1 MKKKRKEAQKEAY
14 ADATSFSS
22 ESWRWRVNPAKLT
35 MLGDYRS
42 NSEPSYHYFDPATSI
57 AENKLLSTELPWRI
71 QRFGDSG
78 GDVADEEMTP
88 EPRNRSVSI
97 VWSTEE
103 IEKAKTIWKSL
114 LAYTTDVLS
123 KFGRAGGNEGE
134 SKPSLSDLL
143 DLIGK
148 AHALPTPEEAF
159 GRRDPSARTMSENMN
174 LIIDAIDTGRD
185 CVAKIL
191 KNLKDDGEGIELEDL
206 KKSIQEIEQFCPVL
220 LSEMGTVKRQIEEA
234 TRWEETM
241 DSNINRGAD
250 SDASD
255 TDAGGDT
262 ITEKKFTLDKVERL
276 LSKGRNLTLRPRSLV
291 RLQNRVER
299 AHVLRR
305 RIVVWN
311 EARNQEDPQ
320 NIKFIATLIKEANKV
335 DLAFPEL
342 LTLTGVHK
350 KAEEWMERASIAA
363 RTTISFEELETL
375 VSTGES
381 LPLNV
386 SDVLEKLQK
395 RLKQAQ
401 EWIMCLSEI
410 VPSSDDNI
418 VWLKRFRNALEDSD
432 SAAQLTN
439 LLSEGSRIPVD
450 MNCMKLLQIEVDARN
465 WSIKAKPWIPEN
477 LESSD
482 ETGVPQK
489 RGKIDDVEEHLDR
502 ASTLRDRL
510 WFSDEEKSQW
520 VLDGESEL
528 SHMLEMAEA
537 WFDKVRIISLSS
549 WIRLTLFSRIPLTE
563 TFLSAFYSTTM
574 LSAMTTEVRKKA
586 SYACQYQSC
595 MLLQKRRTK
604 YP

>member
-1 MKKKRKEAQKEAY
+1 MA
-14 ADATSFSS
+14 S
-22 ESWRWRVNPAKLT
+22 
-35 MLGDYRS
+35 
-42 NSEPSYHYFDPATSI
+42 
-57 AENKLLSTELPWRI
+57 
-71 QRFGDSG
+71 
-78 GDVADEEMTP
+78 
-88 EPRNRSVSI
+88 EPRNRSLSI
-97 VWSTEE
+97 VWSAEE
-103 IEKAKTIWKSL
+103 IEKAKAIWKSL
-114 LAYTTDVLS
+114 LAYTTDALS
-123 KFGRAGGNEGE
+123 KIGKAGKNNGE
-134 SKPSLSDLL
+134 PKPSLSDLL
-143 DLIGK
+143 DLVGK

-174 LIIDAIDTGRD
+174 SIIDAIDTGRD

-191 KNLKDDGEGIELEDL
+191 KNLKDDGEGIEAEDL
-206 KKSIQEIEQFCPVL
+206 KKSIKEIEQSCPVL
-220 LSEMGTVKRQIEEA
+220 LAEMDTVKRQIEEA
-234 TRWEETM
+234 SRWEESM
-241 DSNINRGAD
+241 DSNVNRCAD

-262 ITEKKFTLDKVERL
+262 ITEKKCTLDKVERL
-276 LSKGRNLTLRPRSLV
+276 LSKGRNLTLRPRSLI

-335 DLAFPEL
+335 DLALPEL

-401 EWIMCLSEI
+401 EWIMCVSEI
-410 VPSSDDNI
+410 VTSSDDNI
-418 VWLKRFRNALEDSD
+418 VWLKRFRNALEDGD
-432 SAAQLTN
+432 SATQLTN
-439 LLSEGSRIPVD
+439 ILSQGSRIPVD
-450 MNCMKLLQIEVDARN
+450 MNCMKLLQIEIDARN
-465 WSIKAKPWIPEN
+465 WSMKARPWIPEN

-528 SHMLEMAEA
+528 SRMLEMAEA
-537 WFDKVRIISLSS
+537 WFDKVSIHIVSRC
-549 WIRLTLFSRIPLTE
+549 WIRFYRFVEHTSNNETLYPH
-563 TFLSAFYSTTM
+563 ST
-574 LSAMTTEVRKKA
+574 V
-586 SYACQYQSC
+586 
-595 MLLQKRRTK
+595 
-604 YP
+604 

>member
-1 MKKKRKEAQKEAY
+1 MIRFFNIYTAVQRRRQLKKKRKEAQKEAY

-22 ESWRWRVNPAKLT
+22 ESWRWRVNQAKPT

-42 NSEPSYHYFDPATSI
+42 NSEPSYHYFDPTSI
-57 AENKLLSTELPWRI
+57 AENKLLSSELPWRI
-71 QRFGDSG
+71 QRFGDDDAS
-78 GDVADEEMTP
+78 DEEMTSDQ
-88 EPRNRSVSI
+88 PRNRSISI

-114 LAYTTDVLS
+114 LAYTVDVLS
-123 KFGRAGGNEGE
+123 NFGGAE
-134 SKPSLSDLL
+134 KPSLSDLL
-143 DLIGK
+143 DLVGK

-159 GRRDPSARTMSENMN
+159 GRRDTSARTMSENMN
-174 LIIDAIDTGRD
+174 AIIDAIDTGRD

-191 KNLKDDGEGIELEDL
+191 KYLKDDGEGIEVEDL
-206 KKSIQEIEQFCPVL
+206 RKSIQEIEQSCPVL
-220 LSEMGTVKRQIEEA
+220 LSEMDTVKRQIEEA
-234 TRWEETM
+234 TLWEEAM
-241 DSNINRGAD
+241 DSNVNRGAD

-255 TDAGGDT
+255 DDDAGSDA
-262 ITEKKFTLDKVERL
+262 ITEKKFTLEKVERL
-276 LSKGRNLTLRPRSLV
+276 LSKGRNLTLRPKSLV

-363 RTTISFEELETL
+363 RTTISLEELETL

-401 EWIMCLSEI
+401 EWIMCVSEI

-432 SAAQLTN
+432 SATQLTN
-439 LLSEGSRIPVD
+439 ILSQGSRIPVD
-450 MNCMKLLQIEVDARN
+450 MNCMKLLQIEIDARN
-465 WSIKAKPWIPEN
+465 WSMKARPWIPEN
-477 LESSD
+477 LESSN

-528 SHMLEMAEA
+528 SQMLEMAET
-537 WFDKVRIISLSS
+537 WFDKVSS
-549 WIRLTLFSRIPLTE
+549 YVVS
-563 TFLSAFYSTTM
+563 FLVGFFLMHQTH
-574 LSAMTTEVRKKA
+574 L
-586 SYACQYQSC
+586 
-595 MLLQKRRTK
+595 
-604 YP
+604 

>member
-22 ESWRWRVNPAKLT
+22 ESWRWRVNQAKAT

-42 NSEPSYHYFDPATSI
+42 NKDPTYHYFDPASI
-57 AENKLLSTELPWRI
+57 TESKLFSTELPWRI
-71 QRFGDSG
+71 KRFGDDS
-78 GDVADEEMTP
+78 DASDEEMKS
-88 EPRNRSVSI
+88 EPRKRSISI
-97 VWSTEE
+97 VWTTDE

-123 KFGRAGGNEGE
+123 KIGGAANNGE

-143 DLIGK
+143 DLVGK

-159 GRRDPSARTMSENMN
+159 GRRDPSARTMSEKMN
-174 LIIDAIDTGRD
+174 SIIDAIDTGRD

-191 KNLKDDGEGIELEDL
+191 KHLKDDGEGIELEDL
-206 KKSIQEIEQFCPVL
+206 KKSIQEIEQSCPVS
-220 LSEMGTVKRQIEEA
+220 LSELDTVKRQIEEA
-234 TRWEETM
+234 TLWEETM
-241 DSNINRGAD
+241 DSNVNRGAD

-255 TDAGGDT
+255 DDAGGDT
-262 ITEKKFTLDKVERL
+262 ITEKKCTLEKVERL

-291 RLQNRVER
+291 RLQHRVER

-350 KAEEWMERASIAA
+350 KAEEWMDRASIAA
-363 RTTISFEELETL
+363 RTTISLEELETL

-401 EWIMCLSEI
+401 EWIMCVSEI
-410 VPSSDDNI
+410 VPSSEDNI

-432 SAAQLTN
+432 SATQLTN
-439 LLSEGSRIPVD
+439 ILSQGSRIPVD
-450 MNCMKLLQIEVDARN
+450 MNCMKLLQIEIDARN
-465 WSIKAKPWIPEN
+465 WSMKARPWIPEN

-520 VLDGESEL
+520 LLDGESEL
-528 SHMLEMAEA
+528 KQMLEMAET
-537 WFDKVRIISLSS
+537 WFDKVSIYLH
-549 WIRLTLFSRIPLTE
+549 LLFGFIV
-563 TFLSAFYSTTM
+563 FH
-574 LSAMTTEVRKKA
+574 
-586 SYACQYQSC
+586 
-595 MLLQKRRTK
+595 
-604 YP
+604 

>member
-1 MKKKRKEAQKEAY
+1 MKKKRKETQKEAY

-42 NSEPSYHYFDPATSI
+42 SSEPTYHYFDPASSI
-57 AENKLLSTELPWRI
+57 AEDKLLSTELPWRI

-78 GDVADEEMTP
+78 DVADEEMVS
-88 EPRNRSVSI
+88 ERRNRSISI

-103 IEKAKTIWKSL
+103 IEKAKVIWKSL

-123 KFGRAGGNEGE
+123 KFGRSSRETDGE

-143 DLIGK
+143 DLVGK

-191 KNLKDDGEGIELEDL
+191 KHLKDDGEGIELEDL
-206 KKSIQEIEQFCPVL
+206 KKSIQEIEQSCPVL

-241 DSNINRGAD
+241 DSNVNRGGAD

-262 ITEKKFTLDKVERL
+262 ITEKKCTLDKVERL

-363 RTTISFEELETL
+363 RTSISFEELETL

-401 EWIMCLSEI
+401 EWIMCICEI

-432 SAAQLTN
+432 SATQLTN

-450 MNCMKLLQIEVDARN
+450 MNCMKLLQIEIDARN
-465 WSIKAKPWIPEN
+465 WSMKAKPWIPEN
-477 LESSD
+477 LESSE

-537 WFDKVRIISLSS
+537 WFDKVRIVISLFVEFVSF
-549 WIRLTLFSRIPLTE
+549 RCSRI
-563 TFLSAFYSTTM
+563 FS
-574 LSAMTTEVRKKA
+574 
-586 SYACQYQSC
+586 
-595 MLLQKRRTK
+595 
-604 YP
+604 

>member
-22 ESWRWRVNPAKLT
+22 ESWRWRVNQAKST

-42 NSEPSYHYFDPATSI
+42 NNEPTYHYYDPTSI
-57 AENKLLSTELPWRI
+57 TENNLLSTELPWRI
-71 QRFGDSG
+71 KRFGGDDG
-78 GDVADEEMTP
+78 GDASNEEMMTS
-88 EPRNRSVSI
+88 EQPRNRSISI

-123 KFGRAGGNEGE
+123 KFGRGAENNNGE

-143 DLIGK
+143 DLVGK

-174 LIIDAIDTGRD
+174 SIIDAIDTGRD

-191 KNLKDDGEGIELEDL
+191 KYLKDDGEGIELEDL
-206 KKSIQEIEQFCPVL
+206 KKSIQEIEQSCPVS
-220 LSEMGTVKRQIEEA
+220 LSELDTVKRQIEEA
-234 TRWEETM
+234 TLWEETM
-241 DSNINRGAD
+241 DSNVNRGAD

-255 TDAGGDT
+255 DDAGGDT
-262 ITEKKFTLDKVERL
+262 ITEKKCTLEKVERL

-291 RLQNRVER
+291 RLQYRVER

-305 RIVVWN
+305 RIVVWD

-350 KAEEWMERASIAA
+350 KAEEWIERASIAA
-363 RTTISFEELETL
+363 RTTISLEELETL

-401 EWIMCLSEI
+401 EWIMCVSEI

-432 SAAQLTN
+432 SATQLTN
-439 LLSEGSRIPVD
+439 MISQGSRIPVD
-450 MNCMKLLQIEVDARN
+450 MNCMKLLQIEIDARN
-465 WSIKAKPWIPEN
+465 WSMKARPWIPEN

-528 SHMLEMAEA
+528 SRMLEMAET
-537 WFDKVRIISLSS
+537 WFDKVSF
-549 WIRLTLFSRIPLTE
+549 TL
-563 TFLSAFYSTTM
+563 Y
-574 LSAMTTEVRKKA
+574 
-586 SYACQYQSC
+586 
-595 MLLQKRRTK
+595 LLFGLH
-604 YP
+604 

>member
-1 MKKKRKEAQKEAY
+1 MKKKRKESQKEAY

-22 ESWRWRVNPAKLT
+22 ESWRWRVNPARST

-42 NSEPSYHYFDPATSI
+42 SSEPSYYYFDPSSSI
-57 AENKLLSTELPWRI
+57 AEDKLLSTEMPWRI
-71 QRFGDSG
+71 QRFGDVS
-78 GDVADEEMTP
+78 DVEMGSE
-88 EPRNRSVSI
+88 EPRKRSLSI

-123 KFGRAGGNEGE
+123 KFGTKGKKNNNNGE
-134 SKPSLSDLL
+134 STKPLLSDLL
-143 DLIGK
+143 DLVGK

-174 LIIDAIDTGRD
+174 SIIDAIDTGRD

-191 KNLKDDGEGIELEDL
+191 KNLKDDGEGIEVEDL
-206 KKSIQEIEQFCPVL
+206 KKSIREIEHSCPVL
-220 LSEMGTVKRQIEEA
+220 LSEMDTVKRQIEEA
-234 TRWEETM
+234 ARWEESM
-241 DSNINRGAD
+241 DSNVNRGAD

-262 ITEKKFTLDKVERL
+262 ITEKKCTLEKVERL

-291 RLQNRVER
+291 RLQNRIER

-363 RTTISFEELETL
+363 RTTISLEELETL

-432 SAAQLTN
+432 SATQLTN
-439 LLSEGSRIPVD
+439 LLSQGSRIPVD
-450 MNCMKLLQIEVDARN
+450 MNCMKLLQIEIDARN
-465 WSIKAKPWIPEN
+465 WSMKARPWIPEN
-477 LESSD
+477 LQSTD

-520 VLDGESEL
+520 VLDGETEL
-528 SHMLEMAEA
+528 THMLEMAEA
-537 WFDKVRIISLSS
+537 WFDKVRIVIFYLFVGLFPY
-549 WIRLTLFSRIPLTE
+549 RL
-563 TFLSAFYSTTM
+563 
-574 LSAMTTEVRKKA
+574 
-586 SYACQYQSC
+586 
-595 MLLQKRRTK
+595 
-604 YP
+604 

>member
-1 MKKKRKEAQKEAY
+1 
-14 ADATSFSS
+14 
-22 ESWRWRVNPAKLT
+22 

-42 NSEPSYHYFDPATSI
+42 NTEPSYHYFDPKST

-71 QRFGDSG
+71 QRFGDG
-78 GDVADEEMTP
+78 GSSPNETMATK
-88 EPRNRSVSI
+88 PRNRSISI
-97 VWSTEE
+97 DWSTEE
-103 IEKAKTIWKSL
+103 IEKARAIWRSL
-114 LAYTTDVLS
+114 LVYTTDVLS
-123 KFGRAGGNEGE
+123 KFSGAGKSNGE

-143 DLIGK
+143 DLMGK
-148 AHALPTPEEAF
+148 AYALPTPEEAF
-159 GRRDPSARTMSENMN
+159 GRRGPSARTMSENMN
-174 LIIDAIDTGRD
+174 AIVDAIDAGRD

-206 KKSIQEIEQFCPVL
+206 KKSIKEIEQSCPVL
-220 LSEMGTVKRQIEEA
+220 LSELDTVKKQIAEA
-234 TRWEETM
+234 TLWEETM
-241 DSNINRGAD
+241 DSNVNRGAH
-250 SDASD
+250 SDVSD
-255 TDAGGDT
+255 DDAADGDA
-262 ITEKKFTLDKVERL
+262 ITEKKCTLEKVERL
-276 LSKGRNLTLRPRSLV
+276 LLKGRNLTLRPRSLV

-299 AHVLRR
+299 AHILRR

-401 EWIMCLSEI
+401 EWIMCLNEI
-410 VPSSDDNI
+410 VPSSEDNL

-432 SAAQLTN
+432 STVQLTN
-439 LLSEGSRIPVD
+439 LLSQGSRIPVD
-450 MNCMKLLQIEVDARN
+450 MGCMKLLQIEIDARN
-465 WSIKAKPWIPEN
+465 WSMKARPWIPDN

-502 ASTLRDRL
+502 ASSLRDRL
-510 WFSDEEKSQW
+510 WFSAEEKSQW

-528 SHMLEMAEA
+528 SRMLEMAEE
-537 WFDKVRIISLSS
+537 WFDKVSMLHI
-549 WIRLTLFSRIPLTE
+549 FCGD
-563 TFLSAFYSTTM
+563 TFHFN
-574 LSAMTTEVRKKA
+574 
-586 SYACQYQSC
+586 
-595 MLLQKRRTK
+595 
-604 YP
+604 